1 MLFDTLKRKNKA
13 EQEERAWSQQAPA
26 AYESRNKETMDAL
39 TGQVGSGYDGSTLA
53 KAYQQYREQAADA
66 AAKSAEN
73 AQATAAA
80 LAGGYGSS
88 YADSVARQNQ
98 AAALEGIASA
108 VPGLRSKA
116 LTEYQNEQNGLLAA
130 LSGMGTTE
138 ALDRSAYGSNLANY
152 NNQLNFLRS
161 QSAQARNENDNFWNN
176 VWNGIKTAGNVV
188 KTAYDGYMGYTS
200 QTQAATAQAI
210 NQAVKLKAD
219 GADDAAVALLNAYG
233 LDPKILDTYDGMTP
247 ERVAELYNTAINMT
261 LNGAKGAGTELLTGA
276 GLDASVLDGYKG
288 PMVTWQDQ
296 LSGILKASGLAQS
309 GDDTGKNTYLNLLN
323 LPTDSVSDYSTFYNQ
338 AWNEYV
344 NKQRLAKSLS
354 GSSGRSGSGSS
365 GKSGTSG
372 GSNYGYTNAQLLQMS
387 KTYSSMKDSDPQK
400 EYYQQVLTDAGYLE
414 PETASAAGG
423 MVAPLAGVEP
433 YTPASSKLHLS
444 TVTKKNGNTA
454 QSGSTKSS
462 GMPYANAL
470 NYAKGWKTQGLGA
483 NEIASRL
490 MNMGASDDVIDR
502 AMQNAG
508 F

>member
-176 VWNGIKTAGNVV
+176 VWNGIKTAHNVAT
-188 KTAYDGYMGYTS
+188 TAYNGYMGYT
-200 QTQAATAQAI
+200 QQQWENEFAEKQFEAEQERMATNKAFEFYKDGYVTAADQLLQPYGKTSDI
-210 NQAVKLKAD
+210 FTKAD
-219 GADDAAVALLNAYG
+219 NGTDSGTLTLEQQVKALQDVISLASRNQPEAA
-233 LDPKILDTYDGMTP
+233 
-247 ERVAELYNTAINMT
+247 R
-261 LNGAKGAGTELLTGA
+261 
-276 GLDASVLDGYKG
+276 
-288 PMVTWQDQ
+288 W
-296 LSGILKASGLAQS
+296 LAQQY
-309 GDDTGKNTYLNLLN
+309 D
-323 LPTDSVSDYSTFYNQ
+323 LPEGLVNYSIYNQ
-338 AWNEYV
+338 TTTGSSSSG
-344 NKQRLAKSLS
+344 KT

-372 GSNYGYTNAQLLQMS
+372 GSNHGYTNAQLLQMS

-423 MVAPLAGVEP
+423 MAAPLAGVEP

>member
-176 VWNGIKTAGNVV
+176 VWNGIKTAGNVARS
-188 KTAYDGYMGYTS
+188 AYDGYMGYT
-200 QTQAATAQAI
+200 QQQWENKFREKLFEAEQEQMARDRALELFKEGYTDAADQLLKPYGVTSEI
-210 NQAVKLKAD
+210 FNKAD
-219 GADDAAVALLNAYG
+219 SGTLTLEQQVKALQDVISVASRNQPEAA
-233 LDPKILDTYDGMTP
+233 
-247 ERVAELYNTAINMT
+247 R
-261 LNGAKGAGTELLTGA
+261 
-276 GLDASVLDGYKG
+276 
-288 PMVTWQDQ
+288 W
-296 LSGILKASGLAQS
+296 LAQQY
-309 GDDTGKNTYLNLLN
+309 D
-323 LPTDSVSDYSTFYNQ
+323 LPEGLVNYSIYNQ
-338 AWNEYV
+338 TTTGSSSSG
-344 NKQRLAKSLS
+344 KT
-354 GSSGRSGSGSS
+354 GSSGRRSGSS
-365 GKSGTSG
+365 GKAGASG
-372 GSNYGYTNAQLLQMS
+372 GSNHGYTNAQLLQMS

-470 NYAKGWKTQGLGA
+470 NYAKGWKAKGLNA
-483 NEIASRL
+483 NEIATRL

>member
-13 EQEERAWSQQAPA
+13 EQEEREWSQQAPA

-176 VWNGIKTAGNVV
+176 VWNGIKTAGNVAM
-188 KTAYDGYMGYTS
+188 TAYDGYKGYT
-200 QTQAATAQAI
+200 QQQWENEFREKLFEAEQERMATDKAFEFYKDGYVTAADQLLQPYGKTSDI
-210 NQAVKLKAD
+210 FTKAD
-219 GADDAAVALLNAYG
+219 NGTDSGTLTLEQQVKALQDVISLASRNQPEAA
-233 LDPKILDTYDGMTP
+233 
-247 ERVAELYNTAINMT
+247 R
-261 LNGAKGAGTELLTGA
+261 
-276 GLDASVLDGYKG
+276 
-288 PMVTWQDQ
+288 W
-296 LSGILKASGLAQS
+296 LAQQYDLPEGLVNYSIYNKTTTGSSSS
-309 GDDTGKNTYLNLLN
+309 GKT
-323 LPTDSVSDYSTFYNQ
+323 
-338 AWNEYV
+338 
-344 NKQRLAKSLS
+344 
-354 GSSGRSGSGSS
+354 GSSGRSSGSS
-365 GKSGTSG
+365 GKAGASG
-372 GSNYGYTNAQLLQMS
+372 GSNHGYTNAQLLQMS

-400 EYYQQVLTDAGYLE
+400 EHYQQVLTDAGWLE

-423 MVAPLAGVEP
+423 LIAPLAGVEP

-462 GMPYANAL
+462 GMPYTNAL
-470 NYAKGWKTQGLGA
+470 SYAKGWKAKGLNA
-483 NEIASRL
+483 NEIATRL

>member
-176 VWNGIKTAGNVV
+176 VWNGIKTAGNVAM
-188 KTAYDGYMGYTS
+188 TAYDGYKGYT
-200 QTQAATAQAI
+200 QQQWENKFREKLFEAEQERMATDKALELYKDGYVTAADQLLQPYGKTSDI
-210 NQAVKLKAD
+210 FTKAD
-219 GADDAAVALLNAYG
+219 NGTDSGTLTLEQQVKALQDVISLASRNQPEAA
-233 LDPKILDTYDGMTP
+233 
-247 ERVAELYNTAINMT
+247 R
-261 LNGAKGAGTELLTGA
+261 
-276 GLDASVLDGYKG
+276 
-288 PMVTWQDQ
+288 W
-296 LSGILKASGLAQS
+296 LAQQYDLPEGLVNYSIYNKTTTGSNSS
-309 GDDTGKNTYLNLLN
+309 GKT
-323 LPTDSVSDYSTFYNQ
+323 
-338 AWNEYV
+338 
-344 NKQRLAKSLS
+344 
-354 GSSGRSGSGSS
+354 GSSGRSSGSS
-365 GKSGTSG
+365 GKAGASG
-372 GSNYGYTNAQLLQMS
+372 GSNHGYTNAQLLQMS

-414 PETASAAGG
+414 PET
-423 MVAPLAGVEP
+423 V
-433 YTPASSKLHLS
+433 
-444 TVTKKNGNTA
+444 
-454 QSGSTKSS
+454 SGSTKSAGTQSYVFVDGVS
-462 GMPYANAL
+462 GAAPKAKSYGSFGNTGKSATQSSDTGTLLAQR
-470 NYAKGWKTQGLGA
+470 YAKRGYSAWAIA
-483 NEIASRL
+483 NIMSQNGYSDKEI
-490 MNMGASDDVIDR
+490 SD
-502 AMQNAG
+502 ALEKAG
-508 F
+508 VE

>member
-176 VWNGIKTAGNVV
+176 VWNGIKTAHDVV
-188 KTAYDGYMGYTS
+188 TTAYDGYKGYT
-200 QTQAATAQAI
+200 QQQWENEFREKQFEAEQERMATNKAFEFYKDGYVTAADQLLQPYGKTSDI
-210 NQAVKLKAD
+210 FTKAD
-219 GADDAAVALLNAYG
+219 NAQTTFERQMEGLQEVISLASRNQPEAA
-233 LDPKILDTYDGMTP
+233 
-247 ERVAELYNTAINMT
+247 R
-261 LNGAKGAGTELLTGA
+261 
-276 GLDASVLDGYKG
+276 
-288 PMVTWQDQ
+288 W
-296 LSGILKASGLAQS
+296 LAQQY
-309 GDDTGKNTYLNLLN
+309 D
-323 LPTDSVSDYSTFYNQ
+323 LPEGLIDYSVYSQPTFERQTEGLQDVISLASRNQPEAARWLAQQYDLPEGLVNYSIYN
-338 AWNEYV
+338 
-344 NKQRLAKSLS
+344 KTTT
-354 GSSGRSGSGSS
+354 GSSGRSSGSS
-365 GKSGTSG
+365 GKAGASG
-372 GSNYGYTNAQLLQMS
+372 GSNHGYTNAQLLQMS

-400 EYYQQVLTDAGYLE
+400 EHYQQVLTDAGWLE

-470 NYAKGWKTQGLGA
+470 NYAKGWKAKGLNA
-483 NEIASRL
+483 NEIATRL

>member
-176 VWNGIKTAGNVV
+176 VWNGIKTAGNVAM
-188 KTAYDGYMGYTS
+188 TAYDGYKGYT
-200 QTQAATAQAI
+200 QQQWENEFAEKQFEAEQERMATDKAFEFYKDGYVTAADQLLQPYGKTSDI
-210 NQAVKLKAD
+210 FTKAD
-219 GADDAAVALLNAYG
+219 NGTDSGTLTLEQQVKALQDVISLASRNQPEAA
-233 LDPKILDTYDGMTP
+233 
-247 ERVAELYNTAINMT
+247 R
-261 LNGAKGAGTELLTGA
+261 
-276 GLDASVLDGYKG
+276 
-288 PMVTWQDQ
+288 W
-296 LSGILKASGLAQS
+296 LAQQY
-309 GDDTGKNTYLNLLN
+309 D
-323 LPTDSVSDYSTFYNQ
+323 LPEGLVNYSIYNQ
-338 AWNEYV
+338 TTTGSSSSG
-344 NKQRLAKSLS
+344 KT
-354 GSSGRSGSGSS
+354 GSSGRSSGSS
-365 GKSGTSG
+365 WKAGASG
-372 GSNYGYTNAQLLQMS
+372 GSNHGYTNAQLLQMS

-400 EYYQQVLTDAGYLE
+400 EHYQQVLTDAGWLE

-423 MVAPLAGVEP
+423 MAAPLAGVEP

-470 NYAKGWKTQGLGA
+470 NYAKGWKAKGLTA

>member
-188 KTAYDGYMGYTS
+188 KTAYDGYKGYT
-200 QTQAATAQAI
+200 QQQWEKQMAQA
-210 NQAVKLKAD
+210 QFDFQKQQYADSLARQSKAD
-219 GADDAAVALLNAYG
+219 NTGAYEDAFNLYKAGAGDAAKEVLNQYGLNADAFANYTGAPITRDDQASALSAAASLVANGNTEAAANLLKMYG
-233 LDPKILDTYDGMTP
+233 MDAD
-247 ERVAELYNTAINMT
+247 A
-261 LNGAKGAGTELLTGA
+261 AGTYTAL
-276 GLDASVLDGYKG
+276 
-288 PMVTWQDQ
+288 MQRQ
-296 LSGILKASGLAQS
+296 LSTAAAKAAL
-309 GDDTGKNTYLNLLN
+309 TKT
-323 LPTDSVSDYSTFYNQ
+323 
-338 AWNEYV
+338 
-344 NKQRLAKSLS
+344 
-354 GSSGRSGSGSS
+354 GSSGRSSGSS
-365 GKSGTSG
+365 GAGSSGDTTT
-372 GSNYGYTNAQLLQMS
+372 YGPSMS
-387 KTYSSMKDSDPQK
+387 
-400 EYYQQVLTDAGYLE
+400 LTDALKIAKQRDSLKTDDPNRSWYQNLLDEGGYGSTTATDDVLNRVLGYSQKGYS
-414 PETASAAGG
+414 ASAIS
-423 MVAPLAGVEP
+423 V
-433 YTPASSKLHLS
+433 KLKHEGYS
-444 TVTKKNGNTA
+444 A
-454 QSGSTKSS
+454 D
-462 GMPYANAL
+462 
-470 NYAKGWKTQGLGA
+470 
-483 NEIASRL
+483 EIAKIFNRV
-490 MNMGASDDVIDR
+490 GIKEEREDV
-502 AMQNAG
+502 
-508 F
+508 

>member
-176 VWNGIKTAGNVV
+176 VWNGIKTAGNVARS
-188 KTAYDGYMGYTS
+188 AYDGYMGYT
-200 QTQAATAQAI
+200 QQQWENEMAQAQFDFQKQQYADSLARQSKADNTRAYEDAFNLYKAGAGDAASDVLNQYGLNADAFANYTGAPITRDDQASALSAAASLVADGNTEAAANLLKMYGMDADAAGTYTTLMQRQLATAA
-210 NQAVKLKAD
+210 AKA
-219 GADDAAVALLNAYG
+219 ALT
-233 LDPKILDTYDGMTP
+233 K
-247 ERVAELYNTAINMT
+247 
-261 LNGAKGAGTELLTGA
+261 TG
-276 GLDASVLDGYKG
+276 G
-288 PMVTWQDQ
+288 
-296 LSGILKASGLAQS
+296 SGRS
-309 GDDTGKNTYLNLLN
+309 
-323 LPTDSVSDYSTFYNQ
+323 
-338 AWNEYV
+338 
-344 NKQRLAKSLS
+344 S
-354 GSSGRSGSGSS
+354 GSSRKAGA
-365 GKSGTSG
+365 SG
-372 GSNYGYTNAQLLQMS
+372 GSNHGYTNAQLLQMS

-454 QSGSTKSS
+454 QSGNTKSS

-470 NYAKGWKTQGLGA
+470 NYAKGWKAKGLNA
-483 NEIASRL
+483 NEIATRL

>member
-53 KAYQQYREQAADA
+53 KAYQQYREQAVDA

-152 NNQLNFLRS
+152 NNQLNFLRR

-176 VWNGIKTAGNVV
+176 VWNGIKTAGNVAM
-188 KTAYDGYMGYTS
+188 TAYDGYKGYT
-200 QTQAATAQAI
+200 QQQWENEMAQAQFDFQKQQYADSLARQSKADNTRAYEDAFNLYKAGAGDAASDVLNQYGLNADAFANYTGAPITRDDQASALSAAASLVAGGNTEAAANLLKMYGMDADAAGTYTTLMQRQLATAA
-210 NQAVKLKAD
+210 AKA
-219 GADDAAVALLNAYG
+219 ALT
-233 LDPKILDTYDGMTP
+233 KT
-247 ERVAELYNTAINMT
+247 
-261 LNGAKGAGTELLTGA
+261 
-276 GLDASVLDGYKG
+276 
-288 PMVTWQDQ
+288 
-296 LSGILKASGLAQS
+296 
-309 GDDTGKNTYLNLLN
+309 
-323 LPTDSVSDYSTFYNQ
+323 
-338 AWNEYV
+338 
-344 NKQRLAKSLS
+344 
-354 GSSGRSGSGSS
+354 GSSGRSSGSS
-365 GKSGTSG
+365 GKAGASG
-372 GSNYGYTNAQLLQMS
+372 GSNHGYTNAQLLQMS

-423 MVAPLAGVEP
+423 MAAPLAGVEP

-470 NYAKGWKTQGLGA
+470 NYAKGWKAKGLNA
-483 NEIASRL
+483 NEIATRL

>member
-53 KAYQQYREQAADA
+53 KAYQQYREQATDA

-176 VWNGIKTAGNVV
+176 VWNGIKTAGNVAM
-188 KTAYDGYMGYTS
+188 TAYDGYKGYT
-200 QTQAATAQAI
+200 QQQWENEFREKQFEAEQEQMARDRAFELFKEGYTDAADQLLKPYGVTSEI
-210 NQAVKLKAD
+210 FNKAD
-219 GADDAAVALLNAYG
+219 SGDIGTLTLEQQVKALQDVISLASRNQPEAA
-233 LDPKILDTYDGMTP
+233 
-247 ERVAELYNTAINMT
+247 R
-261 LNGAKGAGTELLTGA
+261 
-276 GLDASVLDGYKG
+276 
-288 PMVTWQDQ
+288 W
-296 LSGILKASGLAQS
+296 LAQQY
-309 GDDTGKNTYLNLLN
+309 D
-323 LPTDSVSDYSTFYNQ
+323 LPEGLVNYSIYNQ
-338 AWNEYV
+338 TTTGSSSSG
-344 NKQRLAKSLS
+344 KT
-354 GSSGRSGSGSS
+354 GSSGRSGSGSG

-444 TVTKKNGNTA
+444 TVTQKSGNTA

>member
-66 AAKSAEN
+66 AVKSAEN

-176 VWNGIKTAGNVV
+176 VWNGIKTAGNVARS
-188 KTAYDGYMGYTS
+188 AYDGYMGYT
-200 QTQAATAQAI
+200 QQQWENEMAQAQFDFQKQQYADSLARQSKADNTRAYEDAFNLYKAGAGDAASDVLNQYGLNADAFANYTGAPITRDDQASALSAAASLVADGNTEAAENLLKMYGMDADAAGTYTTLMQRQLATAA
-210 NQAVKLKAD
+210 AKA
-219 GADDAAVALLNAYG
+219 ALT
-233 LDPKILDTYDGMTP
+233 KT
-247 ERVAELYNTAINMT
+247 
-261 LNGAKGAGTELLTGA
+261 
-276 GLDASVLDGYKG
+276 
-288 PMVTWQDQ
+288 
-296 LSGILKASGLAQS
+296 
-309 GDDTGKNTYLNLLN
+309 
-323 LPTDSVSDYSTFYNQ
+323 
-338 AWNEYV
+338 
-344 NKQRLAKSLS
+344 
-354 GSSGRSGSGSS
+354 GSSGRSSGSS
-365 GKSGTSG
+365 GKAGASG
-372 GSNYGYTNAQLLQMS
+372 GSNHGYTNAQLLQMS

-423 MVAPLAGVEP
+423 MAAPLAGVEP

-444 TVTKKNGNTA
+444 TVIKKSGNTA

-470 NYAKGWKTQGLGA
+470 NYAKGWKAKGLNA
-483 NEIASRL
+483 NEIATRL

>member
-161 QSAQARNENDNFWNN
+161 QSAQARNENDNFWNS
-176 VWNGIKTAGNVV
+176 VWNGIKTAGNVAM
-188 KTAYDGYMGYTS
+188 TAYDGYKGYT
-200 QTQAATAQAI
+200 QQQWENQMAQAQFDFQKQQYADSLARQSKADNTGAYEDAFNLYKAGAGDAAKKVLNQYGLNADAFANYTGAPITRDDQASALSAAASLVANGNTEAAANLLKMYGMDADAAGTYTTLMQRQLATAA
-210 NQAVKLKAD
+210 AKA
-219 GADDAAVALLNAYG
+219 ALT
-233 LDPKILDTYDGMTP
+233 KT
-247 ERVAELYNTAINMT
+247 
-261 LNGAKGAGTELLTGA
+261 
-276 GLDASVLDGYKG
+276 
-288 PMVTWQDQ
+288 
-296 LSGILKASGLAQS
+296 
-309 GDDTGKNTYLNLLN
+309 
-323 LPTDSVSDYSTFYNQ
+323 
-338 AWNEYV
+338 
-344 NKQRLAKSLS
+344 
-354 GSSGRSGSGSS
+354 GSSGRSSGSS
-365 GKSGTSG
+365 GKAGDTTT
-372 GSNYGYTNAQLLQMS
+372 YGPSMS
-387 KTYSSMKDSDPQK
+387 
-400 EYYQQVLTDAGYLE
+400 LTDALKIAKQRDSLKTDDPNRSWYQNLLDEGGYGSTTATDDVLNRVLGYSQKGYS
-414 PETASAAGG
+414 ASAIS
-423 MVAPLAGVEP
+423 V
-433 YTPASSKLHLS
+433 KLKHEGYS
-444 TVTKKNGNTA
+444 A
-454 QSGSTKSS
+454 D
-462 GMPYANAL
+462 
-470 NYAKGWKTQGLGA
+470 
-483 NEIASRL
+483 EIAKIFNRV
-490 MNMGASDDVIDR
+490 GIKEEREDV
-502 AMQNAG
+502 
-508 F
+508 

>member
-13 EQEERAWSQQAPA
+13 EQEEQAWSQQAPA

-53 KAYQQYREQAADA
+53 KAYQQYREQATDA

-176 VWNGIKTAGNVV
+176 VWNGIKTAGNVAM
-188 KTAYDGYMGYTS
+188 TAYDGYKGYT
-200 QTQAATAQAI
+200 QQQWENQMAQAQFDFQKQQYADSLARQSKADNTGAYEDAFNLYKAGAGDAAKEVLNQYGLNADAFANYTGAPITRDDQASALSAAASLVADGNTEAAANLLKMYGMDADAAGTYTTLMQRQLATAA
-210 NQAVKLKAD
+210 AKA
-219 GADDAAVALLNAYG
+219 ALT
-233 LDPKILDTYDGMTP
+233 KT
-247 ERVAELYNTAINMT
+247 
-261 LNGAKGAGTELLTGA
+261 
-276 GLDASVLDGYKG
+276 
-288 PMVTWQDQ
+288 
-296 LSGILKASGLAQS
+296 
-309 GDDTGKNTYLNLLN
+309 
-323 LPTDSVSDYSTFYNQ
+323 
-338 AWNEYV
+338 
-344 NKQRLAKSLS
+344 
-354 GSSGRSGSGSS
+354 GSSGRSSGSS
-365 GKSGTSG
+365 RKAGASG
-372 GSNYGYTNAQLLQMS
+372 GSNHGYTNAQLLQMS

-423 MVAPLAGVEP
+423 MAAPLEGVEP

-470 NYAKGWKTQGLGA
+470 NYAKGWKAKGLNA
-483 NEIASRL
+483 NEIATRL

>member
-108 VPGLRSKA
+108 VPGLRRKA

-176 VWNGIKTAGNVV
+176 VWNGIKTAGNVAM
-188 KTAYDGYMGYTS
+188 TAYDGYKGYT
-200 QTQAATAQAI
+200 QQQWENEFAEKQFEAEQERMATNKAFEFYKDGYVTAADQLLQPYGKTSDI
-210 NQAVKLKAD
+210 FTKAD
-219 GADDAAVALLNAYG
+219 NGTDSGTLTLEQQVKALQDVISLASRNQPEAA
-233 LDPKILDTYDGMTP
+233 
-247 ERVAELYNTAINMT
+247 R
-261 LNGAKGAGTELLTGA
+261 
-276 GLDASVLDGYKG
+276 
-288 PMVTWQDQ
+288 W
-296 LSGILKASGLAQS
+296 LAQQY
-309 GDDTGKNTYLNLLN
+309 D
-323 LPTDSVSDYSTFYNQ
+323 LPEGLVNYSIYNQ
-338 AWNEYV
+338 TTTGS
-344 NKQRLAKSLS
+344 KSS
-354 GSSGRSGSGSS
+354 GKTGSSGRSSGSS
-365 GKSGTSG
+365 RKAGASG
-372 GSNYGYTNAQLLQMS
+372 GSNHGYTNAQLLQMS

-423 MVAPLAGVEP
+423 MAAPLAGVEP

-444 TVTKKNGNTA
+444 TVTKKNENTA

-470 NYAKGWKTQGLGA
+470 NYAKGWKAKGLNA
-483 NEIASRL
+483 NEIATRL

>member
-176 VWNGIKTAGNVV
+176 VWNGIKTAGNVAM
-188 KTAYDGYMGYTS
+188 TAYDGYKGYT
-200 QTQAATAQAI
+200 QQQWENEFREKLFEAEQERMATDKAFEFYKDGYVTAADQLLQPYGKTSDI
-210 NQAVKLKAD
+210 FTKAD
-219 GADDAAVALLNAYG
+219 NGTDSGTLTLEQQVKALQDVISLASRNQPEAA
-233 LDPKILDTYDGMTP
+233 
-247 ERVAELYNTAINMT
+247 R
-261 LNGAKGAGTELLTGA
+261 
-276 GLDASVLDGYKG
+276 
-288 PMVTWQDQ
+288 W
-296 LSGILKASGLAQS
+296 LAQQYDLPEGLVNYSIYNKTTTGSNSS
-309 GDDTGKNTYLNLLN
+309 GKT
-323 LPTDSVSDYSTFYNQ
+323 
-338 AWNEYV
+338 
-344 NKQRLAKSLS
+344 
-354 GSSGRSGSGSS
+354 GSSGRSSGSS
-365 GKSGTSG
+365 GKAGASG
-372 GSNYGYTNAQLLQMS
+372 GSNHGYTNAQLLQMS

-423 MVAPLAGVEP
+423 MAAPLAGVEP

-470 NYAKGWKTQGLGA
+470 NYAKGWKAKGLNA
-483 NEIASRL
+483 NEIATRL

>member
-98 AAALEGIASA
+98 ATALEGIASA

-176 VWNGIKTAGNVV
+176 VWNGIKTAHDVV
-188 KTAYDGYMGYTS
+188 TTAYDGYKGYT
-200 QTQAATAQAI
+200 QQQWENEFREKQFEAEQEQMARDRALELFKEGYTDAADQLLKPYGVTSEI
-210 NQAVKLKAD
+210 FNKAD
-219 GADDAAVALLNAYG
+219 SGDSGTLTLEQQVKALQDVISLASRNQPEAA
-233 LDPKILDTYDGMTP
+233 
-247 ERVAELYNTAINMT
+247 R
-261 LNGAKGAGTELLTGA
+261 
-276 GLDASVLDGYKG
+276 
-288 PMVTWQDQ
+288 W
-296 LSGILKASGLAQS
+296 LAQQY
-309 GDDTGKNTYLNLLN
+309 D
-323 LPTDSVSDYSTFYNQ
+323 LPEGLVNYSIYNQ
-338 AWNEYV
+338 TTTGSSSSG
-344 NKQRLAKSLS
+344 KT

-444 TVTKKNGNTA
+444 TVTQKSGNTA

-470 NYAKGWKTQGLGA
+470 NYAKGWKAKGLNA
-483 NEIASRL
+483 NEIATRL

>member
-176 VWNGIKTAGNVV
+176 VWNGIKTAGNVAM
-188 KTAYDGYMGYTS
+188 TAYDGYKGYT
-200 QTQAATAQAI
+200 QQQWENEMAQAQFDFQKQQYADSLARQSKADNTRAYEDAFNLYKAGAGDAASDVLNQYGLNADAFANYTGAPITRDNQASALSAAASLVADGNTEAAANLLKMYGMDADAAGTYTTLMQRQLATAA
-210 NQAVKLKAD
+210 AKA
-219 GADDAAVALLNAYG
+219 ALT
-233 LDPKILDTYDGMTP
+233 KT
-247 ERVAELYNTAINMT
+247 
-261 LNGAKGAGTELLTGA
+261 
-276 GLDASVLDGYKG
+276 
-288 PMVTWQDQ
+288 
-296 LSGILKASGLAQS
+296 
-309 GDDTGKNTYLNLLN
+309 
-323 LPTDSVSDYSTFYNQ
+323 
-338 AWNEYV
+338 
-344 NKQRLAKSLS
+344 
-354 GSSGRSGSGSS
+354 GSSGRGSGSS
-365 GKSGTSG
+365 GKAGASG
-372 GSNYGYTNAQLLQMS
+372 GSNHGYTNAQLLQMS

-400 EYYQQVLTDAGYLE
+400 EHYQQVLTDAGWLE

-470 NYAKGWKTQGLGA
+470 NYAKGWKAKGLNA
-483 NEIASRL
+483 NEIATRL

>member
-176 VWNGIKTAGNVV
+176 VWNGIKTAGNVARS
-188 KTAYDGYMGYTS
+188 AYDGYMGYT
-200 QTQAATAQAI
+200 QQQWENEMAQAQFDFQKQQYADSLARQSKADNTRAYEDAFNLYKAGAGDAASDVLNQYGLNADAFANYTGAPITRDDQASALSAAASLVADGNTEAAANLLKMYGMDADAAGTYTTLMQRQLATAA
-210 NQAVKLKAD
+210 AKA
-219 GADDAAVALLNAYG
+219 ALT
-233 LDPKILDTYDGMTP
+233 K
-247 ERVAELYNTAINMT
+247 
-261 LNGAKGAGTELLTGA
+261 TG
-276 GLDASVLDGYKG
+276 G
-288 PMVTWQDQ
+288 
-296 LSGILKASGLAQS
+296 SGRS
-309 GDDTGKNTYLNLLN
+309 
-323 LPTDSVSDYSTFYNQ
+323 
-338 AWNEYV
+338 
-344 NKQRLAKSLS
+344 S
-354 GSSGRSGSGSS
+354 GSSRKAGA
-365 GKSGTSG
+365 SG
-372 GSNYGYTNAQLLQMS
+372 GSNHGYTNAQLLQMS

-470 NYAKGWKTQGLGA
+470 NYAKGWKAKGLNA
-483 NEIASRL
+483 NEIAIRL

>member
-1 MLFDTLKRKNKA
+1 MLFDTLKRKNRA

-98 AAALEGIASA
+98 ATALEGIASA

-176 VWNGIKTAGNVV
+176 VWNGIKTAGNVARS
-188 KTAYDGYMGYTS
+188 AYDGYMGYT
-200 QTQAATAQAI
+200 QQQWENEMAQAQFDFQKQQYADSLARQSKADNTRAYEDAFNLYKAGAGDAASDVLNQYGLNADAFANYTGALITRDDQASALSAAASLVADGNTEAAANLLKMYGMDADAAGTYTTLMQRQLATAA
-210 NQAVKLKAD
+210 AKA
-219 GADDAAVALLNAYG
+219 ALT
-233 LDPKILDTYDGMTP
+233 KT
-247 ERVAELYNTAINMT
+247 
-261 LNGAKGAGTELLTGA
+261 
-276 GLDASVLDGYKG
+276 
-288 PMVTWQDQ
+288 
-296 LSGILKASGLAQS
+296 
-309 GDDTGKNTYLNLLN
+309 
-323 LPTDSVSDYSTFYNQ
+323 
-338 AWNEYV
+338 
-344 NKQRLAKSLS
+344 
-354 GSSGRSGSGSS
+354 GSSGRSSGSS
-365 GKSGTSG
+365 GKAGASG
-372 GSNYGYTNAQLLQMS
+372 GSNHGYTNAQLLQMS

-423 MVAPLAGVEP
+423 MAAPLAGVEP

-470 NYAKGWKTQGLGA
+470 NYAKGWKAKGLNA
-483 NEIASRL
+483 NEIATRL

>member
-152 NNQLNFLRS
+152 NNQLNFLRN

-176 VWNGIKTAGNVV
+176 VWNGIKTAHDVV
-188 KTAYDGYMGYTS
+188 TTAYDGYKGYA
-200 QTQAATAQAI
+200 QQQWENKMAQAQFEFQKQQYADSLARQDKEDKARAYEAAFKLQKAGLGDAASDVL
-210 NQAVKLKAD
+210 NQYGLNADVFANYTGAPITRDDQASALRAAASLVAD
-219 GADDAAVALLNAYG
+219 GNTEAAANLLKMYGMDADAAGTYTTLMQRQLETAAAKAALT
-233 LDPKILDTYDGMTP
+233 KT
-247 ERVAELYNTAINMT
+247 
-261 LNGAKGAGTELLTGA
+261 
-276 GLDASVLDGYKG
+276 
-288 PMVTWQDQ
+288 
-296 LSGILKASGLAQS
+296 
-309 GDDTGKNTYLNLLN
+309 
-323 LPTDSVSDYSTFYNQ
+323 
-338 AWNEYV
+338 
-344 NKQRLAKSLS
+344 
-354 GSSGRSGSGSS
+354 GSSGRGSGSS
-365 GKSGTSG
+365 GKVGASG
-372 GSNYGYTNAQLLQMS
+372 GSNHGYTNAQLLQMS

-400 EYYQQVLTDAGYLE
+400 EYYQQVLTDAGWLE

-470 NYAKGWKTQGLGA
+470 NYAKGWKAKGLNA
-483 NEIASRL
+483 NEIATRL

>member
-176 VWNGIKTAGNVV
+176 VWNGIKTAGNVAM
-188 KTAYDGYMGYTS
+188 TAYDGYKGYT
-200 QTQAATAQAI
+200 QQQWENEFREKLFEAEQERMATDKAFEFYKDGYVTAADQLLQPYGKTSDI
-210 NQAVKLKAD
+210 FTKAD
-219 GADDAAVALLNAYG
+219 NGTDSGTLTLEQQVKALQDVISLASRNQPEAA
-233 LDPKILDTYDGMTP
+233 
-247 ERVAELYNTAINMT
+247 R
-261 LNGAKGAGTELLTGA
+261 
-276 GLDASVLDGYKG
+276 
-288 PMVTWQDQ
+288 W
-296 LSGILKASGLAQS
+296 LAQQYDLPEGLVNYSIYNKTTTGSNSS
-309 GDDTGKNTYLNLLN
+309 GKT
-323 LPTDSVSDYSTFYNQ
+323 
-338 AWNEYV
+338 
-344 NKQRLAKSLS
+344 
-354 GSSGRSGSGSS
+354 GSSGRSSGSS
-365 GKSGTSG
+365 GKAGASG
-372 GSNYGYTNAQLLQMS
+372 GSNHGYTNAQLLQMS

-400 EYYQQVLTDAGYLE
+400 EYYRQVLTDAGYLK

-423 MVAPLAGVEP
+423 MAAPLAGVEP

-444 TVTKKNGNTA
+444 TVIKKNGNTA

-470 NYAKGWKTQGLGA
+470 NYAKGWKAKGLNA
-483 NEIASRL
+483 NEIATRL
-490 MNMGASDDVIDR
+490 MNMGASDNVIDR

>member
-176 VWNGIKTAGNVV
+176 VWNGIKTAGNVAM
-188 KTAYDGYMGYTS
+188 TAYDGYKGYT
-200 QTQAATAQAI
+200 QQQWENEMAQAQFDFQKQQYADSLARQSKADNTRAYEDAFNLYKAGAGDAASDVLNQYGLNADAFANYTGAPITRDDQASALSAAASLVANGNTEAAANLLKMYGMDADAAGTYTTLMQRQLATAA
-210 NQAVKLKAD
+210 AKA
-219 GADDAAVALLNAYG
+219 ALT
-233 LDPKILDTYDGMTP
+233 KT
-247 ERVAELYNTAINMT
+247 
-261 LNGAKGAGTELLTGA
+261 
-276 GLDASVLDGYKG
+276 
-288 PMVTWQDQ
+288 
-296 LSGILKASGLAQS
+296 
-309 GDDTGKNTYLNLLN
+309 
-323 LPTDSVSDYSTFYNQ
+323 
-338 AWNEYV
+338 
-344 NKQRLAKSLS
+344 
-354 GSSGRSGSGSS
+354 GSSGRSSGSS
-365 GKSGTSG
+365 RKAGASG
-372 GSNYGYTNAQLLQMS
+372 GSNHGYTNAQLLQMS

-414 PETASAAGG
+414 PETASAAGW
-423 MVAPLAGVEP
+423 MAAPLAGVEP
-433 YTPASSKLHLS
+433 YIPASSKLHLS

-470 NYAKGWKTQGLGA
+470 NYAKGWKAKGLNA
-483 NEIASRL
+483 NEIATRL

>member
-176 VWNGIKTAGNVV
+176 VWNGIKTAGNVARS
-188 KTAYDGYMGYTS
+188 AYDGYMGYT
-200 QTQAATAQAI
+200 QQQWKNEMAQAQFDFQKQQYADSLARQSKADNTRAYEDAFNLYKAGAGDAASDVLNQYGLNADAFANYTGAPITRDDQASALSAAASLVADGNTEAAANLLKMYGMDADAAGTYTTLMQRQLATAA
-210 NQAVKLKAD
+210 AKA
-219 GADDAAVALLNAYG
+219 ALT
-233 LDPKILDTYDGMTP
+233 KT
-247 ERVAELYNTAINMT
+247 
-261 LNGAKGAGTELLTGA
+261 
-276 GLDASVLDGYKG
+276 
-288 PMVTWQDQ
+288 
-296 LSGILKASGLAQS
+296 
-309 GDDTGKNTYLNLLN
+309 
-323 LPTDSVSDYSTFYNQ
+323 
-338 AWNEYV
+338 
-344 NKQRLAKSLS
+344 
-354 GSSGRSGSGSS
+354 GSSGRSSGSS
-365 GKSGTSG
+365 RKAGASG
-372 GSNYGYTNAQLLQMS
+372 GSNHGYTNAQLLQMS

-423 MVAPLAGVEP
+423 MAAPLAGVEP

-470 NYAKGWKTQGLGA
+470 NYAKGWKAKGLGA
-483 NEIASRL
+483 NEIATRL

>member
-66 AAKSAEN
+66 AVKSAEN

-176 VWNGIKTAGNVV
+176 VWNGIKTAGNVAM
-188 KTAYDGYMGYTS
+188 TAYDGYKGYT
-200 QTQAATAQAI
+200 QQQWENEFREKLFEAEQERMATDKALELYKDGYVIAADQLLQPYGKTSDI
-210 NQAVKLKAD
+210 FTKAD
-219 GADDAAVALLNAYG
+219 NGTDSGTLTLEQQVKALQDVISLASRNQPEAA
-233 LDPKILDTYDGMTP
+233 
-247 ERVAELYNTAINMT
+247 R
-261 LNGAKGAGTELLTGA
+261 
-276 GLDASVLDGYKG
+276 
-288 PMVTWQDQ
+288 W
-296 LSGILKASGLAQS
+296 LAQQYDLPEGLVNYSIYNKTTTGSNSS
-309 GDDTGKNTYLNLLN
+309 GKT
-323 LPTDSVSDYSTFYNQ
+323 
-338 AWNEYV
+338 
-344 NKQRLAKSLS
+344 
-354 GSSGRSGSGSS
+354 GSSGRSSGSS
-365 GKSGTSG
+365 GKAGASG
-372 GSNYGYTNAQLLQMS
+372 GRNHGYTNAQLLQMS

-414 PETASAAGG
+414 PETASAEGG
-423 MVAPLAGVEP
+423 MAAPLAGVEP

-444 TVTKKNGNTA
+444 TVIKKNGNTA

-470 NYAKGWKTQGLGA
+470 NYAKGWKAKGLNA
-483 NEIASRL
+483 NEIATRL

>member
-39 TGQVGSGYDGSTLA
+39 TGQVGSGYDGNTLA

-176 VWNGIKTAGNVV
+176 VWNGIKTAGNVARS
-188 KTAYDGYMGYTS
+188 AYDGYMGYT
-200 QTQAATAQAI
+200 QQQWENEMAQAQFDFQKQQYADSLARQSKADNTRAYEDAFNLYKAGAGDAASDVLNQYGLNADAFANYTGAPITRDDQASALSAAASLVADGNTEAAANLLKMYGMDADAAGTYTTLMQRQLATAA
-210 NQAVKLKAD
+210 AKA
-219 GADDAAVALLNAYG
+219 ALT
-233 LDPKILDTYDGMTP
+233 KT
-247 ERVAELYNTAINMT
+247 
-261 LNGAKGAGTELLTGA
+261 
-276 GLDASVLDGYKG
+276 
-288 PMVTWQDQ
+288 
-296 LSGILKASGLAQS
+296 
-309 GDDTGKNTYLNLLN
+309 
-323 LPTDSVSDYSTFYNQ
+323 
-338 AWNEYV
+338 
-344 NKQRLAKSLS
+344 
-354 GSSGRSGSGSS
+354 GSSGRSSGSS
-365 GKSGTSG
+365 GKAGAASGYTSSNVTTLLGKLAGVKEGSAAYNAIAGELAKAGVDVG
-372 GSNYGYTNAQLLQMS
+372 GSTQSVGNTGTGSGLI
-387 KTYSSMKDSDPQK
+387 
-400 EYYQQVLTDAGYLE
+400 
-414 PETASAAGG
+414 
-423 MVAPLAGVEP
+423 APLANPNKWALTGGTAGGSTGKSATQSSDTGTLLAQRYAKRGYSAWAIANIMSQNGYSDKEISDALEKAGVE
-433 YTPASSKLHLS
+433 
-444 TVTKKNGNTA
+444 
-454 QSGSTKSS
+454 
-462 GMPYANAL
+462 
-470 NYAKGWKTQGLGA
+470 
-483 NEIASRL
+483 
-490 MNMGASDDVIDR
+490 
-502 AMQNAG
+502 
-508 F
+508 

>member
-138 ALDRSAYGSNLANY
+138 ALDRSAYGSNLADY
-152 NNQLNFLRS
+152 SNQLNFLRS

-176 VWNGIKTAGNVV
+176 VWNGIKTAGNVAM
-188 KTAYDGYMGYTS
+188 TAYDGYKGYT
-200 QTQAATAQAI
+200 QQQWENEFAEKQFEAEQERMATDKAFEFYKDGYVTAADQLLQPYGKTSDI
-210 NQAVKLKAD
+210 FTKAD
-219 GADDAAVALLNAYG
+219 NGTDSGTLTLEQQVKALQDVISLASRNQPEAA
-233 LDPKILDTYDGMTP
+233 
-247 ERVAELYNTAINMT
+247 R
-261 LNGAKGAGTELLTGA
+261 
-276 GLDASVLDGYKG
+276 
-288 PMVTWQDQ
+288 W
-296 LSGILKASGLAQS
+296 LAQQY
-309 GDDTGKNTYLNLLN
+309 D
-323 LPTDSVSDYSTFYNQ
+323 LPEGLVNYSIYNQ
-338 AWNEYV
+338 TTTGSSSSG
-344 NKQRLAKSLS
+344 KT
-354 GSSGRSGSGSS
+354 GSSGRGSGSS
-365 GKSGTSG
+365 GKAGASG
-372 GSNYGYTNAQLLQMS
+372 GSNHGYTNAQLLQMS

-400 EYYQQVLTDAGYLE
+400 EHYQQVLTDAGWLE

-423 MVAPLAGVEP
+423 MAAPLAGVEP

-470 NYAKGWKTQGLGA
+470 NYAKGWKAKGLNA
-483 NEIASRL
+483 NEIATRL

>member
-53 KAYQQYREQAADA
+53 KAYQQYREQAVDA

-80 LAGGYGSS
+80 MAGGYGSS

-176 VWNGIKTAGNVV
+176 VWNGIKTAGNVARS
-188 KTAYDGYMGYTS
+188 AYDGYMGYT
-200 QTQAATAQAI
+200 QQQWENKMAQAQFDFQKQQYADSLARQSKADNTRAYEDAFNLYKAGAGDAASDVLNQYGLNADAFVNYTGAPITRDDQASALSAAASLVADGNTEAAANLLKMYGMDADAAGTYTTLMQRQLATAA
-210 NQAVKLKAD
+210 AKA
-219 GADDAAVALLNAYG
+219 ALT
-233 LDPKILDTYDGMTP
+233 KT
-247 ERVAELYNTAINMT
+247 
-261 LNGAKGAGTELLTGA
+261 
-276 GLDASVLDGYKG
+276 
-288 PMVTWQDQ
+288 
-296 LSGILKASGLAQS
+296 
-309 GDDTGKNTYLNLLN
+309 
-323 LPTDSVSDYSTFYNQ
+323 
-338 AWNEYV
+338 
-344 NKQRLAKSLS
+344 
-354 GSSGRSGSGSS
+354 GSSGRRSGSS
-365 GKSGTSG
+365 GKAAASG
-372 GSNYGYTNAQLLQMS
+372 GSNHGYTNAQLLQMS

-423 MVAPLAGVEP
+423 MAAPLAGVEP

-470 NYAKGWKTQGLGA
+470 NYAKGWKAKGLNA
-483 NEIASRL
+483 NEIATRL

>member
-13 EQEERAWSQQAPA
+13 EQEEQAWSRQAPA

-39 TGQVGSGYDGSTLA
+39 TGQVGSGYDGRTLA

-176 VWNGIKTAGNVV
+176 VWNGIKTAGNVAM
-188 KTAYDGYMGYTS
+188 TAYDGYKGYT
-200 QTQAATAQAI
+200 QQQWENEFREKQFEAEQEQMARDRALELFKEGYTDAADQLLKPYGVTSEI
-210 NQAVKLKAD
+210 FNKAD
-219 GADDAAVALLNAYG
+219 SGDSGTLTLEQQVKALQDVISLASRNQPEAA
-233 LDPKILDTYDGMTP
+233 
-247 ERVAELYNTAINMT
+247 R
-261 LNGAKGAGTELLTGA
+261 
-276 GLDASVLDGYKG
+276 
-288 PMVTWQDQ
+288 W
-296 LSGILKASGLAQS
+296 LAQQY
-309 GDDTGKNTYLNLLN
+309 D
-323 LPTDSVSDYSTFYNQ
+323 LPEGLVNYSIYNQ
-338 AWNEYV
+338 TTTGSSSSG
-344 NKQRLAKSLS
+344 KT

-372 GSNYGYTNAQLLQMS
+372 GSNHGYTNAQLLQMS

-400 EYYQQVLTDAGYLE
+400 AYYQQVLTDAGYLE

-423 MVAPLAGVEP
+423 MMAPLAGVEP

-444 TVTKKNGNTA
+444 TVTQKSGNTA

>member
-53 KAYQQYREQAADA
+53 KAYQQYREQAVDA

-176 VWNGIKTAGNVV
+176 VWNGIKTAGNVAM
-188 KTAYDGYMGYTS
+188 TAYDGYKGYT
-200 QTQAATAQAI
+200 QQQWENEMAQA
-210 NQAVKLKAD
+210 QFDFQKQQYADSLARQSKAD
-219 GADDAAVALLNAYG
+219 NTRAYEDAFNLYKAGAGDAASDVLNQYGLNADAFANYTGAPITRDDQASALSAAASLVADGNTEAAANLLKMYG
-233 LDPKILDTYDGMTP
+233 MNAD
-247 ERVAELYNTAINMT
+247 A
-261 LNGAKGAGTELLTGA
+261 AGTYTTL
-276 GLDASVLDGYKG
+276 
-288 PMVTWQDQ
+288 MQRQ
-296 LSGILKASGLAQS
+296 LSTAAAKAALTKKGS
-309 GDDTGKNTYLNLLN
+309 
-323 LPTDSVSDYSTFYNQ
+323 
-338 AWNEYV
+338 
-344 NKQRLAKSLS
+344 
-354 GSSGRSGSGSS
+354 SSGRSSGSS
-365 GKSGTSG
+365 GKAGAASGYTSSNVTTLLGKLAGVKEGSAAYNAIAGELAKAGVDVG
-372 GSNYGYTNAQLLQMS
+372 GSTQSVGNTGTGSGLI
-387 KTYSSMKDSDPQK
+387 
-400 EYYQQVLTDAGYLE
+400 
-414 PETASAAGG
+414 
-423 MVAPLAGVEP
+423 APLANPNKWALTGGTAGGSTGKSATQSSDTGTLLAQRYAKRGYSAWAIANIMSQSGYSDKEISDALEKAGVE
-433 YTPASSKLHLS
+433 
-444 TVTKKNGNTA
+444 
-454 QSGSTKSS
+454 
-462 GMPYANAL
+462 
-470 NYAKGWKTQGLGA
+470 
-483 NEIASRL
+483 
-490 MNMGASDDVIDR
+490 
-502 AMQNAG
+502 
-508 F
+508 

>member
-176 VWNGIKTAGNVV
+176 VWNGIKTAGNVAM
-188 KTAYDGYMGYTS
+188 TAYDGYKGYT
-200 QTQAATAQAI
+200 QQQWENEFREKLFEAEQERMATDKAFEFYKDGYVTAADQLLQPYGKTSDI
-210 NQAVKLKAD
+210 FTKAD
-219 GADDAAVALLNAYG
+219 NGTDSGTITLEQQVKALQDVISLASRNQPEAA
-233 LDPKILDTYDGMTP
+233 
-247 ERVAELYNTAINMT
+247 R
-261 LNGAKGAGTELLTGA
+261 
-276 GLDASVLDGYKG
+276 
-288 PMVTWQDQ
+288 W
-296 LSGILKASGLAQS
+296 LAQQYDLPEGLVNYSIYNKTTTGSRPS
-309 GDDTGKNTYLNLLN
+309 GKT
-323 LPTDSVSDYSTFYNQ
+323 
-338 AWNEYV
+338 
-344 NKQRLAKSLS
+344 
-354 GSSGRSGSGSS
+354 GSSGRSSGSS
-365 GKSGTSG
+365 GKAGASG
-372 GSNYGYTNAQLLQMS
+372 GSNHGYTNAQLLQMS
-387 KTYSSMKDSDPQK
+387 KTYSSMKDGDPQK

-423 MVAPLAGVEP
+423 MAAPLAGVEP

-444 TVTKKNGNTA
+444 TVIKKNGNTA

-470 NYAKGWKTQGLGA
+470 NYAKGWKAKGLNA
-483 NEIASRL
+483 NEIATRL

>member
-176 VWNGIKTAGNVV
+176 VWNGIKTAHNVAT
-188 KTAYDGYMGYTS
+188 TAYNGYMGYT
-200 QTQAATAQAI
+200 QQQWENEFAEKQFEAEQERMATNKAFEFYKDGYVTAADQLLQPYGKTSDI
-210 NQAVKLKAD
+210 FTKAD
-219 GADDAAVALLNAYG
+219 NGTDSGTLTLEQQVKALQDVISLASRNQPEAA
-233 LDPKILDTYDGMTP
+233 
-247 ERVAELYNTAINMT
+247 R
-261 LNGAKGAGTELLTGA
+261 
-276 GLDASVLDGYKG
+276 
-288 PMVTWQDQ
+288 W
-296 LSGILKASGLAQS
+296 LAQQY
-309 GDDTGKNTYLNLLN
+309 D
-323 LPTDSVSDYSTFYNQ
+323 LPEGLVNYSIYNQ
-338 AWNEYV
+338 TTTGSSSSG
-344 NKQRLAKSLS
+344 KT

-372 GSNYGYTNAQLLQMS
+372 GSNHGYTNAQLLQMS

-400 EYYQQVLTDAGYLE
+400 EYYRQVLTDAGYLE

-444 TVTKKNGNTA
+444 TVTQKSGNTA

>member
-176 VWNGIKTAGNVV
+176 VWNGIKTAGNVAM
-188 KTAYDGYMGYTS
+188 TAYDGYKGYT
-200 QTQAATAQAI
+200 QQQWENEFREKLFEAEQERMATDKAFEFYKDGYVTAADQLLQPYGKTSDI
-210 NQAVKLKAD
+210 FTKAD
-219 GADDAAVALLNAYG
+219 NGTDSGTLTLEQQVKALQDVISLASRNQPEAA
-233 LDPKILDTYDGMTP
+233 
-247 ERVAELYNTAINMT
+247 R
-261 LNGAKGAGTELLTGA
+261 
-276 GLDASVLDGYKG
+276 
-288 PMVTWQDQ
+288 W
-296 LSGILKASGLAQS
+296 LAQQYDLPEGLVNYSIYNKTTTGSNSS
-309 GDDTGKNTYLNLLN
+309 GKT
-323 LPTDSVSDYSTFYNQ
+323 
-338 AWNEYV
+338 
-344 NKQRLAKSLS
+344 
-354 GSSGRSGSGSS
+354 GSSGQGSGSS
-365 GKSGTSG
+365 WKAGASG
-372 GSNYGYTNAQLLQMS
+372 GSNHGYTNAQLLQMS

-400 EYYQQVLTDAGYLE
+400 EHYQQVLTDAGWLE

-423 MVAPLAGVEP
+423 LIAPLAGVEP

-470 NYAKGWKTQGLGA
+470 NYAKGWKAKGLNA
-483 NEIASRL
+483 NEIATRL

>member
-53 KAYQQYREQAADA
+53 KAYQQYREQATDA

-176 VWNGIKTAGNVV
+176 VWNGIKTAGNVAM
-188 KTAYDGYMGYTS
+188 TAYDGYKGYT
-200 QTQAATAQAI
+200 QQQWENQMAQA
-210 NQAVKLKAD
+210 QFDFQKQQYADSLARQSKAD
-219 GADDAAVALLNAYG
+219 NTGAYEDAFNLYKAGAGDAAKEVLNQYGLNADAFANYTGAPITRDDQASALSAAASLVADGNTEAAANLLKMYG
-233 LDPKILDTYDGMTP
+233 MDAD
-247 ERVAELYNTAINMT
+247 A
-261 LNGAKGAGTELLTGA
+261 AGTYTAL
-276 GLDASVLDGYKG
+276 
-288 PMVTWQDQ
+288 MQRQ
-296 LSGILKASGLAQS
+296 LSTAAAKAAL
-309 GDDTGKNTYLNLLN
+309 TKT
-323 LPTDSVSDYSTFYNQ
+323 
-338 AWNEYV
+338 
-344 NKQRLAKSLS
+344 
-354 GSSGRSGSGSS
+354 GSSGRSSGSS
-365 GKSGTSG
+365 GKSGDTTT
-372 GSNYGYTNAQLLQMS
+372 YGPSMS
-387 KTYSSMKDSDPQK
+387 
-400 EYYQQVLTDAGYLE
+400 LTDALKIAKQRDSLKTDDPNRSWYQNLLDDGGYGSTTATDDVLNRVLGYSQKGYS
-414 PETASAAGG
+414 ASAIS
-423 MVAPLAGVEP
+423 V
-433 YTPASSKLHLS
+433 KLKHEGYS
-444 TVTKKNGNTA
+444 A
-454 QSGSTKSS
+454 D
-462 GMPYANAL
+462 
-470 NYAKGWKTQGLGA
+470 
-483 NEIASRL
+483 EIAKIFNRV
-490 MNMGASDDVIDR
+490 GIKEEREDV
-502 AMQNAG
+502 
-508 F
+508 